1 MPICAPTV
9 PTVSSESAL
18 YIHRSFEIDLPTL
31 SEARTKVFNAS
42 SMNELVEG
50 PAERACWA

>member
-1 MPICAPTV
+1 VPICAPTV